1 LHYQILLPTLQN
13 TKTGIT
19 LFSIM
24 IKANIKEMAVRK
36 GIKTAYQL
44 QKAMN
49 LQPSQAAKLYRNDLK
64 MIGLDT
70 LDSLCDAL
78 DCMPS
83 DLLVYS
89 PGRVKAEKPVKS
101 PVIAQKVASSSDSNS
116 DLLSTNQIAAELGLS
131 RKRVNDYIVSGD
143 LKAVKGKQN
152 HNFVSVAEFKRFKAI
167 RNGSAE

>member
-1 LHYQILLPTLQN
+1 MHYHTLPSKLQN
-13 TKTGIT
+13 TIIGIT

-24 IKANIKEMAVRK
+24 IKANIKEMAVKK

-44 QKAMN
+44 QKIMN

-70 LDSLCDAL
+70 LNNLCDAL
-78 DCMPS
+78 NCMPS

-101 PVIAQKVASSSDSNS
+101 PVIAQKAASSNDSNN

-131 RKRVNDYIVSGD
+131 RKRVNDFIVSGD

-167 RNGSAE
+167 RNESAE

>member
-1 LHYQILLPTLQN
+1 LQN

-19 LFSIM
+19 LFGIM
-24 IKANIKEMAVRK
+24 IKANIKEMAVKK

-44 QKAMN
+44 QKTMN

-70 LDSLCDAL
+70 LNNLCDAL

-101 PVIAQKVASSSDSNS
+101 PVIAPKVASSNDSNS

-131 RKRVNDYIVSGD
+131 RKRVNDFIVSGD

-152 HNFVSVAEFKRFKAI
+152 HNFVSRGEFERFKTA
-167 RNGSAE
+167 RNFGAE

>member
-1 LHYQILLPTLQN
+1 
-13 TKTGIT
+13 
-19 LFSIM
+19 M
-24 IKANIKEMAVRK
+24 IKANIKEVAVKK

-44 QKAMN
+44 QKVMN

-89 PGRVKAEKPVKS
+89 PGKVMVEKPVKS
-101 PVIAQKVASSSDSNS
+101 PAIAQKVASSNDSNS
-116 DLLSTNQIAAELGLS
+116 YLLTTNQIAAELGLS
-131 RKRVNDYIVSGD
+131 RKRINDFIVSGD

-152 HNFVSVAEFKRFKAI
+152 HNFVSVAEFERFKAV
-167 RNGSAE
+167 RNFGAE